1 MPRTWT
7 SEIALA
13 SGGVALSV
21 AAGALGAKL
30 AGAVDDPGLSEA
42 IRRFI
47 AAGVS
52 GAVAKTV
59 TAPLEAIKLKL
70 QYTEDDDEGP
80 LDCARRIFEREG
92 WQGFYRGNLA
102 NVLRYFPTQ
111 AFNFA
116 FKDKIKGLFPKVNRK
131 KHPWRALAVNIVM
144 GGVAGAGSLS
154 LVYPLDS
161 VRTQLIICTNDD
173 GSPKYANM
181 ADFVRENV
189 KTRGDILKLY
199 SGLYEG
205 YVVSVV
211 GIIPFRAIYFIVN
224 DTLRSI
230 LPWIRDEG
238 LKGFVSKFTCAQV
251 AALCAANASYPFD
264 TVRRRLQADA
274 QRPLGE
280 RRYKGNLDC
289 LKKIYRVEGLGALY
303 RGAGYNAL
311 RTITSALALVAY
323 GELKK
328 RKRA

>member
-30 AGAVDDPGLSEA
+30 AGTVDGLGFTEAV
-42 IRRFI
+42 RRFV
-47 AAGVS
+47 AGGIS

-70 QYTEDDDEGP
+70 QYAEDDDEGA
-80 LDCARRIFEREG
+80 LDCARRIWEREG
-92 WQGFYRGNLA
+92 WWGFYRGNLA

-116 FKDKIKGLFPKVNRK
+116 LKNIVKGLFPKYSPK
-131 KHPWRALAVNIVM
+131 KNPWKAFAVNVVS
-144 GGVAGAGSLS
+144 GGLTGAASLS
-154 LVYPLDS
+154 LVYPLDTA
-161 VRTQLIICTNDD
+161 RTQLIICTNDD

-181 ADFVRENV
+181 VEFFRDWNGDVR
-189 KTRGDILKLY
+189 K
-199 SGLYEG
+199 LYEG
-205 YVVSVV
+205 YVVSVA

-224 DTLRSI
+224 DTLRAI

-238 LKGFVSKFTCAQV
+238 LKGIVCKFTTAQS
-251 AALCAANASYPFD
+251 AALCAAYASYPFD

-289 LKKIYRVEGLGALY
+289 LKKVYRVEGVRALF

>member
-1 MPRTWT
+1 MPRTWA
-7 SEIALA
+7 SEVALA

-30 AGAVDDPGLSEA
+30 AGAVDGLGFTEA
-42 IRRFI
+42 VRRFV
-47 AAGVS
+47 AGGIS
-52 GAVAKTV
+52 GAVAKTIS
-59 TAPLEAIKLKL
+59 APLEAIKLKL
-70 QYTEDDDEGP
+70 QYAEDDDEGA
-80 LDCARRIFEREG
+80 LDCARRIWEREG
-92 WQGFYRGNLA
+92 WWGFYRGNLA

-116 FKDKIKGLFPKVNRK
+116 LKNKVKGLFPKYSPK
-131 KHPWRALAVNIVM
+131 KNPWKAFAVNVVS
-144 GGVAGAGSLS
+144 GGLTGAASLS
-154 LVYPLDS
+154 LVYPLDTA
-161 VRTQLIICTNDD
+161 RTQLIICTNDD
-173 GSPKYANM
+173 GSPKYSNM
-181 ADFVRENV
+181 VDFFRDWNGDVR
-189 KTRGDILKLY
+189 KLY
-199 SGLYEG
+199 DG
-205 YVVSVV
+205 YVVSVA

-224 DTLRSI
+224 DTLRAI

-238 LKGFVSKFTCAQV
+238 LKGIVCKFTTAQC
-251 AALCAANASYPFD
+251 AALCAAYASYPFD

-289 LKKIYRVEGLGALY
+289 LKKVYRVEGVRALF

-311 RTITSALALVAY
+311 RTVTSALALVAY

>member
-1 MPRTWT
+1 MPRTWA
-7 SEIALA
+7 SEVALA

-30 AGAVDDPGLSEA
+30 AGAVDRPELSAA
-42 IRRFI
+42 IRRFV
-47 AAGVS
+47 AGGIS

-70 QYTEDDDEGP
+70 QYTEDDDEGA
-80 LDCARRIFEREG
+80 LDCARRILEREG
-92 WQGFYRGNLA
+92 WRGFYRGNLA

-116 FKDKIKGLFPKVNRK
+116 FKDKIKRLMPKVDRK
-131 KHPWRALAVNIVM
+131 KHPWRAFAVNIVS
-144 GGVAGAGSLS
+144 GGIAGAGSLV
-154 LVYPLDS
+154 LVYPLDTA
-161 VRTQLIICTNDD
+161 RTQLIICTNDD

-181 ADFVRENV
+181 VDFFRDWNGDVR
-189 KTRGDILKLY
+189 K
-199 SGLYEG
+199 LYEG
-205 YVVSVV
+205 YVVSVA

-224 DTLRSI
+224 DTLRAI

-238 LKGFVSKFTCAQV
+238 LKGLVSKFTCAQC
-251 AALCAANASYPFD
+251 AALCAAYASYPFD
-264 TVRRRLQADA
+264 TVRRRLQVDA

-289 LKKIYRVEGLGALY
+289 LKKVYRVEGVRALF
-303 RGAGYNAL
+303 RGAGYNAV
-311 RTITSALALVAY
+311 RTVTSALALVAY

>member
-7 SEIALA
+7 SEVALA

-30 AGAVDDPGLSEA
+30 AGAVDRPELSAA

-47 AAGVS
+47 AAGIS

-70 QYTEDDDEGP
+70 QYAEDDDEGA
-80 LDCARRIFEREG
+80 LDCARRILEREG
-92 WQGFYRGNLA
+92 WRGFYRGNLA
-102 NVLRYFPTQ
+102 NVLGYFPTQ

-116 FKDKIKGLFPKVNRK
+116 FKDKIKGLLPKVDRK
-131 KHPWRALAVNIVM
+131 KHPWKALAVNVVA
-144 GGVAGAGSLS
+144 GGIAGAGSLS
-154 LVYPLDS
+154 LVYPLDTA
-161 VRTQLIICTNDD
+161 RTQLLICTNDD

-181 ADFVRENV
+181 VEFFRDWNGDVR
-189 KTRGDILKLY
+189 K
-199 SGLYEG
+199 LYEG
-205 YVVSVV
+205 YVVSVA
-211 GIIPFRAIYFIVN
+211 GIIPFRAIYFFVN
-224 DTLRSI
+224 DTLRAI

-238 LKGFVSKFTCAQV
+238 LKGLVSKFTCAQA
-251 AALCAANASYPFD
+251 AALCAAYASYPFD

-289 LKKIYRVEGLGALY
+289 LKKIYRVEGVRALF

>member
-1 MPRTWT
+1 MPRTWA
-7 SEIALA
+7 SEVALA

-30 AGAVDDPGLSEA
+30 AGAVDRPELSAA
-42 IRRFI
+42 IRRFV
-47 AAGVS
+47 AGGIS

-70 QYTEDDDEGP
+70 QYTEDDDEGA
-80 LDCARRIFEREG
+80 LDCARRILEREG
-92 WQGFYRGNLA
+92 WRGFYRGNLA

-116 FKDKIKGLFPKVNRK
+116 FKDKIRRLMPKVDRK
-131 KHPWRALAVNIVM
+131 KHPWRAFAVNIVS
-144 GGVAGAGSLS
+144 GGIAGAGSLS
-154 LVYPLDS
+154 LVYPLDTA
-161 VRTQLIICTNDD
+161 RTQLLICTNDD

-181 ADFVRENV
+181 MEFVRDWN
-189 KTRGDILKLY
+189 GDVRK
-199 SGLYEG
+199 LYEG
-205 YVVSVV
+205 YVVSVA

-224 DTLRSI
+224 DTLRAI

-238 LKGFVSKFTCAQV
+238 LKGLVSKFTCAQA
-251 AALCAANASYPFD
+251 AALCAAYASFPFD
-264 TVRRRLQADA
+264 TVRRRLQVDA

-289 LKKIYRVEGLGALY
+289 LKKVYRVEGVRALF
-303 RGAGYNAL
+303 RGAGYNAV
-311 RTITSALALVAY
+311 RTVTSALALVAY

>member
-7 SEIALA
+7 SEVALA

-30 AGAVDDPGLSEA
+30 AGAVDGLGFTEA
-42 IRRFI
+42 VRRFV
-47 AAGVS
+47 AGGIS

-70 QYTEDDDEGP
+70 QYAEDDDEGA
-80 LDCARRIFEREG
+80 LDCARRIWEREG
-92 WQGFYRGNLA
+92 WWGFYRGNLA

-116 FKDKIKGLFPKVNRK
+116 LKNKVKGLFPKYSPK
-131 KHPWRALAVNIVM
+131 KNPWKAFAVNVVS
-144 GGVAGAGSLS
+144 GGLTGAASLS
-154 LVYPLDS
+154 LVYPLDTA
-161 VRTQLIICTNDD
+161 RTQLIICTNDD

-181 ADFVRENV
+181 VEFFRDWNGDVR
-189 KTRGDILKLY
+189 K
-199 SGLYEG
+199 LYEG
-205 YVVSVV
+205 YVVSVA
-211 GIIPFRAIYFIVN
+211 GIIPFRVIYFFVN
-224 DTLRSI
+224 DTLRAI

-238 LKGFVSKFTCAQV
+238 LKGLVSKFTCAQC
-251 AALCAANASYPFD
+251 AALCAAYASYPFD
-264 TVRRRLQADA
+264 TVRRRLQVDA

-289 LKKIYRVEGLGALY
+289 LKKIYRVEGVRALF
-303 RGAGYNAL
+303 RGAGYNAV
-311 RTITSALALVAY
+311 RTVTSALALVAY

>member
-30 AGAVDDPGLSEA
+30 AGAVDGLGFTEA
-42 IRRFI
+42 VRRFV
-47 AAGVS
+47 AGGIS

-59 TAPLEAIKLKL
+59 TAPLAAIKLKL
-70 QYTEDDDEGP
+70 QCTEDDDEGA

-92 WQGFYRGNLA
+92 WRGFYRGNLA

-116 FKDKIKGLFPKVNRK
+116 LKNKVKGLFPKYSPK
-131 KHPWRALAVNIVM
+131 KNPWKAFAVNVVS
-144 GGVAGAGSLS
+144 GGLTGAASLS
-154 LVYPLDS
+154 LVYPLDTA
-161 VRTQLIICTNDD
+161 RTQLIICTNDD
-173 GSPKYANM
+173 GSPKYSNM
-181 ADFVRENV
+181 VDFFQDWNGDVR
-189 KTRGDILKLY
+189 K
-199 SGLYEG
+199 LYEG
-205 YVVSVV
+205 YAVSVA

-224 DTLRSI
+224 DTLRAI

-238 LKGFVSKFTCAQV
+238 LKGLVSKFTCAQG
-251 AALCAANASYPFD
+251 AALCAAYASYPFD

-289 LKKIYRVEGLGALY
+289 LKKVYRVEGVRALF

>member
-1 MPRTWT
+1 MPRTWA
-7 SEIALA
+7 SEVALA

-30 AGAVDDPGLSEA
+30 AGAVDRPELSAA
-42 IRRFI
+42 IRRFV
-47 AAGVS
+47 AGGIS

-70 QYTEDDDEGP
+70 QYTEDDDEGA

-92 WQGFYRGNLA
+92 WRGFYRGNLA

-116 FKDKIKGLFPKVNRK
+116 FKDKIKRLMPKVDRK
-131 KHPWRALAVNIVM
+131 KHPWRALAVNVVA

-154 LVYPLDS
+154 LVYPLDTA
-161 VRTQLIICTNDD
+161 RTQLIICTNDD

-181 ADFVRENV
+181 VDFFRDWN
-189 KTRGDILKLY
+189 GDILR
-199 SGLYEG
+199 LYEG
-205 YVVSVV
+205 YAVSVA

-224 DTLRSI
+224 DTLRAI

-238 LKGFVSKFTCAQV
+238 LKGIVSKFTCAQS
-251 AALCAANASYPFD
+251 AALCAAYASYPFD

-289 LKKIYRVEGLGALY
+289 LKKIYRVEGVRALF

-328 RKRA
+328 WKRA

>member
-7 SEIALA
+7 SEVALA

-30 AGAVDDPGLSEA
+30 AGAVDRPELSAA

-47 AAGVS
+47 AAGIS

-70 QYTEDDDEGP
+70 QYTEDDDEGA
-80 LDCARRIFEREG
+80 LDCARRILEREG
-92 WQGFYRGNLA
+92 WRGFYRGNLA

-116 FKDKIKGLFPKVNRK
+116 FKDKIKRLMPKVDRK
-131 KHPWRALAVNIVM
+131 KHPWRAFAVNIVS
-144 GGVAGAGSLS
+144 GGIAGAGSLV
-154 LVYPLDS
+154 LVYPLDTA
-161 VRTQLIICTNDD
+161 RTQLLICTNDD

-181 ADFVRENV
+181 VDFFRDWNGDVR
-189 KTRGDILKLY
+189 K
-199 SGLYEG
+199 LYEG
-205 YVVSVV
+205 YVVSVA

-224 DTLRSI
+224 DTLRAI

-238 LKGFVSKFTCAQV
+238 LKGLVSKFTCAQG
-251 AALCAANASYPFD
+251 AALCAAYASYPFD

-289 LKKIYRVEGLGALY
+289 LKKIYRVEGVRALF

>member
-30 AGAVDDPGLSEA
+30 AGAVDRPELSAA
-42 IRRFI
+42 IRRFV
-47 AAGVS
+47 AGGIS

-70 QYTEDDDEGP
+70 QYTEDDDEGA
-80 LDCARRIFEREG
+80 LDCARRILEREG
-92 WQGFYRGNLA
+92 WRGFYRGNLA

-116 FKDKIKGLFPKVNRK
+116 FKDKIRRLMPKVDRK
-131 KHPWRALAVNIVM
+131 KHPWRAFAVNIVS
-144 GGVAGAGSLS
+144 GGIAGAGSLS
-154 LVYPLDS
+154 LVYPLDTA
-161 VRTQLIICTNDD
+161 RTQLLICTNDD

-181 ADFVRENV
+181 VEFFRDWNGDVR
-189 KTRGDILKLY
+189 K
-199 SGLYEG
+199 LYEG
-205 YVVSVV
+205 YVVSVA

-224 DTLRSI
+224 DTLRAI

-238 LKGFVSKFTCAQV
+238 LKGLVSKFTCAQC
-251 AALCAANASYPFD
+251 AALCAAYASYPFD
-264 TVRRRLQADA
+264 TVRRRLQVDA

-289 LKKIYRVEGLGALY
+289 LKKVYRVEGVRALF

-311 RTITSALALVAY
+311 RTVTSALALVAY

>member
-30 AGAVDDPGLSEA
+30 AGAVDGLKLSE
-42 IRRFI
+42 FI
-47 AAGVS
+47 ARFVAGGIS
-52 GAVAKTV
+52 GAVAKTI

-70 QYTEDDDEGP
+70 QYAEDDDEGA

-92 WQGFYRGNLA
+92 WWGFYRGNLA

-116 FKDKIKGLFPKVNRK
+116 FKDKIKRLMPKVDRK
-131 KHPWRALAVNIVM
+131 KHPWKALAVNVLA
-144 GGVAGAGSLS
+144 GGIAGAGSLS
-154 LVYPLDS
+154 LVYPLDTA
-161 VRTQLIICTNDD
+161 RTQLIICTNDD

-181 ADFVRENV
+181 VDFFRDWNGDVR
-189 KTRGDILKLY
+189 R
-199 SGLYEG
+199 LYEG
-205 YVVSVV
+205 YVVSVA

-224 DTLRSI
+224 DTLRAI

-238 LKGFVSKFTCAQV
+238 LKGFVSKFTCAQG
-251 AALCAANASYPFD
+251 AALCAAYASYPFD
-264 TVRRRLQADA
+264 TVRRRLQVDA

-289 LKKIYRVEGLGALY
+289 LKKVYRVEGVRALF

>member
-30 AGAVDDPGLSEA
+30 AGAVDGLGFTEA
-42 IRRFI
+42 VRRFV
-47 AAGVS
+47 AGGIS
-52 GAVAKTV
+52 GAVAKTIS
-59 TAPLEAIKLKL
+59 APLEAIKLKL
-70 QYTEDDDEGP
+70 QYTEDDDEGA

-92 WQGFYRGNLA
+92 WRGFYRGNLA

-116 FKDKIKGLFPKVNRK
+116 LKNKVKGLFPKYSPK
-131 KHPWRALAVNIVM
+131 KNPWKAFAVNVVS
-144 GGVAGAGSLS
+144 GGLTGAASLS
-154 LVYPLDS
+154 LVYPLDTA
-161 VRTQLIICTNDD
+161 RTQLIICTNDD
-173 GSPKYANM
+173 GSPKYSNM
-181 ADFVRENV
+181 VDFFREWNGDVR
-189 KTRGDILKLY
+189 K
-199 SGLYEG
+199 LYEG

-224 DTLRSI
+224 DTLRAI

-238 LKGFVSKFTCAQV
+238 LKGFVSKFTCAQG
-251 AALCAANASYPFD
+251 AALCAAYASYPFD
-264 TVRRRLQADA
+264 TVRRRLQVDA

-289 LKKIYRVEGLGALY
+289 LKKVYRVEGVRALF

-311 RTITSALALVAY
+311 RTVTSALALVAY

>member
-30 AGAVDDPGLSEA
+30 AGAVDGLELSAA
-42 IRRFI
+42 IRRFV
-47 AAGVS
+47 AGGIS

-70 QYTEDDDEGP
+70 QYAEDDDEGA

-92 WQGFYRGNLA
+92 WRGFYRGNLA

-116 FKDKIKGLFPKVNRK
+116 LKNKVKGLFPKYSPK
-131 KHPWRALAVNIVM
+131 KNPWKAFAVNVVS
-144 GGVAGAGSLS
+144 GGLTGAASLS
-154 LVYPLDS
+154 LVYPLDTA
-161 VRTQLIICTNDD
+161 RTQLIICTNDD
-173 GSPKYANM
+173 GSPKYSNM
-181 ADFVRENV
+181 VDFFRDWNGDVR
-189 KTRGDILKLY
+189 K
-199 SGLYEG
+199 LYEG
-205 YVVSVV
+205 YVVSVA

-224 DTLRSI
+224 DTLRAI

-238 LKGFVSKFTCAQV
+238 LKGLVSKFTCAQV
-251 AALCAANASYPFD
+251 AALCAAYASYPFD
-264 TVRRRLQADA
+264 TVRRRLQVDA

-289 LKKIYRVEGLGALY
+289 LKKVYRVEGVRALF

>member
-1 MPRTWT
+1 MPRTWA
-7 SEIALA
+7 SEVALA

-30 AGAVDDPGLSEA
+30 AGAVDRPELSAA
-42 IRRFI
+42 IRRFV
-47 AAGVS
+47 AGGIS

-70 QYTEDDDEGP
+70 QYTEDDDEGA

-92 WQGFYRGNLA
+92 WRGFYRGNLA

-116 FKDKIKGLFPKVNRK
+116 FKDKIRRLMPKVDRK
-131 KHPWRALAVNIVM
+131 KHPWRAFAVNIVS
-144 GGVAGAGSLS
+144 GGIAGAGSLV
-154 LVYPLDS
+154 LVYPLDTA
-161 VRTQLIICTNDD
+161 RTQLLICTNDD

-181 ADFVRENV
+181 VDFFRDWNGDVR
-189 KTRGDILKLY
+189 K
-199 SGLYEG
+199 LYEG
-205 YVVSVV
+205 YVVSVA

-224 DTLRSI
+224 DTLRAI

-238 LKGFVSKFTCAQV
+238 LKGLVSKFTCAQC
-251 AALCAANASYPFD
+251 AALCAAYASYPFD
-264 TVRRRLQADA
+264 TVRRRLQVDA

-289 LKKIYRVEGLGALY
+289 LKKVYRVEGVRALF
-303 RGAGYNAL
+303 RGAGYNAV
-311 RTITSALALVAY
+311 RTVTSALALVAY

>member
-1 MPRTWT
+1 MPRTWA
-7 SEIALA
+7 SEVALA

-30 AGAVDDPGLSEA
+30 AGAVDRPELSAA
-42 IRRFI
+42 IRRFV
-47 AAGVS
+47 AGGIS

-70 QYTEDDDEGP
+70 QYTEDDDEGA
-80 LDCARRIFEREG
+80 LDCARRILEREG
-92 WQGFYRGNLA
+92 WRGFYRGNLA

-116 FKDKIKGLFPKVNRK
+116 FKDKIKRLMPKVDRK
-131 KHPWRALAVNIVM
+131 KHPWRAFAVNIVS
-144 GGVAGAGSLS
+144 GGIAGAGSLV
-154 LVYPLDS
+154 LVYPLDTA
-161 VRTQLIICTNDD
+161 RTQLLICTNDD
-173 GSPKYANM
+173 GSPRYANM
-181 ADFVRENV
+181 VDFFRDWNGDVR
-189 KTRGDILKLY
+189 K
-199 SGLYEG
+199 LYEG
-205 YVVSVV
+205 YVVSVA

-224 DTLRSI
+224 DTLRAI

-238 LKGFVSKFTCAQV
+238 LKGLVSKFTCAQG
-251 AALCAANASYPFD
+251 AALCAAYASYPFD
-264 TVRRRLQADA
+264 TVRRRLQVDA

-289 LKKIYRVEGLGALY
+289 LKKVYRVEGVRALF
-303 RGAGYNAL
+303 RGAGYNAV
-311 RTITSALALVAY
+311 RTVTSALALVAY

>member
-30 AGAVDDPGLSEA
+30 AGAVDGLGFTEA
-42 IRRFI
+42 VRRFV
-47 AAGVS
+47 AGGIS

-70 QYTEDDDEGP
+70 QYAEDDDEGA

-92 WQGFYRGNLA
+92 WRGFYRGNLA

-116 FKDKIKGLFPKVNRK
+116 LKNKVKGLFPKYSPK
-131 KHPWRALAVNIVM
+131 KNPWKAFAVNVVS
-144 GGVAGAGSLS
+144 GGLTGAASLS
-154 LVYPLDS
+154 LVYPLDTA
-161 VRTQLIICTNDD
+161 RTQLIICTNDD
-173 GSPKYANM
+173 GSPKYSNM
-181 ADFVRENV
+181 VEFFRDWNGDVR
-189 KTRGDILKLY
+189 K
-199 SGLYEG
+199 LYEG
-205 YVVSVV
+205 YAVSVA

-224 DTLRSI
+224 DTLRAI

-238 LKGFVSKFTCAQV
+238 LKGLVSKFTCAQG
-251 AALCAANASYPFD
+251 AALCAAYASYPFD
-264 TVRRRLQADA
+264 TVRRRLQVDA

-289 LKKIYRVEGLGALY
+289 LKKVYRVEGVRALF
-303 RGAGYNAL
+303 RGAGYNAV
-311 RTITSALALVAY
+311 RTVTSALALVAY